1 VPVFLTVAGYRGV
14 RIPAPRR
21 GWLLAWFGMGEIM
34 DLFDLSGKT
43 AVVTGG
49 SRGIGLMIARGLLD
63 AGARVYISSRKADA
77 CAAAEREL
85 TKYGKVV
92 AIPADL
98 STEAECLRLAEE
110 VGQREPALHVLVN
123 NAGATWGAP
132 LAEFPAAAWDK
143 VVDLDLKAPFFMT
156 RALLPLLEAGGT
168 QDDPARV
175 INIGS
180 IDGLRVPP
188 FPTYAY
194 SASKAGLHHLT
205 RVLARELGPRGITVN
220 AVAPGPFES
229 KMMAATLRTFGD
241 AIADAAPLKRIGRPD
256 DMAGVAIYLA
266 SRAGAYVTGAV
277 IPVDGGIATTV

>member
-1 VPVFLTVAGYRGV
+1 
-14 RIPAPRR
+14 
-21 GWLLAWFGMGEIM
+21 M

-49 SRGIGLMIARGLLD
+49 SRGIGLMIARGLLE

-85 TKYGKVV
+85 AQYGTVV
-92 AIPADL
+92 AVPVDL
-98 STEAECLRLAEE
+98 SSEAGCLRLAGEI
-110 VGQREPALHVLVN
+110 GQREDALNVLVN

-132 LAEFPAAAWDK
+132 IEEFPAAAWDK
-143 VVDLDLKAPFFMT
+143 VVDLNLKAPFFLT
-156 RALLPLLEAGGT
+156 RAFLPLLEAGGT
-168 QDDPARV
+168 SEDPARI

-205 RVLARELGPRGITVN
+205 RVLARELGPRRITVN

-229 KMMAATLRTFGD
+229 KMMAATLETSGD

-277 IPVDGGIATTV
+277 IPVDGGIGTTV